1 MANIRE
7 IKTRMN
13 SIEDTLKIT
22 NAMYLISS
30 SKLKKA
36 RKQLDATTPYFEM
49 LQASLLDI
57 MAHTPDLQHIF
68 LNKRKKEHPKKGYLV
83 MTADRGLA
91 GAYNHNIT
99 KMAEENINED
109 DKLFVIGYMGR
120 NYFGRRNAAQ
130 MVSGELDEVY
140 IIYTKMI
147 TSITSEPKMIRVL
160 SLNPD
165 QYEFA
170 GKGKRSH
177 MTEFQPSVKA
187 VLDRLAPNYIKGL
200 VYGAMVESFS
210 SELNARMM
218 AMEGASKSAREMIR
232 SLGLMYNRARQAAI
246 TQEITEVCAGAKSL
260 KKE

>member
-109 DKLFVIGYMGR
+109 DKLFVIGYM
-120 NYFGRRNAAQ
+120 
-130 MVSGELDEVY
+130 
-140 IIYTKMI
+140 T
-147 TSITSEPKMIRVL
+147 
-160 SLNPD
+160 
-165 QYEFA
+165 
-170 GKGKRSH
+170 
-177 MTEFQPSVKA
+177 
-187 VLDRLAPNYIKGL
+187 
-200 VYGAMVESFS
+200 
-210 SELNARMM
+210 
-218 AMEGASKSAREMIR
+218 
-232 SLGLMYNRARQAAI
+232 
-246 TQEITEVCAGAKSL
+246 
-260 KKE
+260 

>member
-130 MVSGELDEVY
+130 MDEDFFYTTQDPTIYRARRIAEKMIEEYVSGELDEVY
-140 IIYTKMI
+140 I
-147 TSITSEPKMIRVL
+147 L
-160 SLNPD
+160 SLI
-165 QYEFA
+165 
-170 GKGKRSH
+170 H
-177 MTEFQPSVKA
+177 
-187 VLDRLAPNYIKGL
+187 I
-200 VYGAMVESFS
+200 
-210 SELNARMM
+210 
-218 AMEGASKSAREMIR
+218 
-232 SLGLMYNRARQAAI
+232 
-246 TQEITEVCAGAKSL
+246 
-260 KKE
+260 

>member
-130 MVSGELDEVY
+130 MDEDFQPVVRLDAHRVEGVGDLEDRPVDGGVDRPVGRVDGDAVPEHLFRKDRVGDLGYGDHLPGQRGRDFKLFAFQKVQHTLFSLYCCPLPGLLMMQDIPLRHSGEGYPKDGY
-140 IIYTKMI
+140 GFIRG
-147 TSITSEPKMIRVL
+147 TSSSRRRAAP
-160 SLNPD
+160 
-165 QYEFA
+165 
-170 GKGKRSH
+170 
-177 MTEFQPSVKA
+177 PSC
-187 VLDRLAPNYIKGL
+187 R
-200 VYGAMVESFS
+200 
-210 SELNARMM
+210 R
-218 AMEGASKSAREMIR
+218 
-232 SLGLMYNRARQAAI
+232 
-246 TQEITEVCAGAKSL
+246 
-260 KKE
+260 

>member
-49 LQASLLDI
+49 LQAALLDI
-57 MAHTPDLQHIF
+57 MHIRQIFSTF
-68 LNKRKKEHPKKGYLV
+68 LKQKKERTSKKGYLV

-130 MVSGELDEVY
+130 MDEDFFY
-140 IIYTKMI
+140 TTQDPTIY
-147 TSITSEPKMIRVL
+147 
-160 SLNPD
+160 
-165 QYEFA
+165 
-170 GKGKRSH
+170 
-177 MTEFQPSVKA
+177 
-187 VLDRLAPNYIKGL
+187 
-200 VYGAMVESFS
+200 
-210 SELNARMM
+210 
-218 AMEGASKSAREMIR
+218 
-232 SLGLMYNRARQAAI
+232 RARRIA
-246 TQEITEVCAGAKSL
+246 EK
-260 KKE
+260 

>member
-130 MVSGELDEVY
+130 MDEDFFY
-140 IIYTKMI
+140 TTQDPTIY
-147 TSITSEPKMIRVL
+147 R
-160 SLNPD
+160 
-165 QYEFA
+165 
-170 GKGKRSH
+170 
-177 MTEFQPSVKA
+177 
-187 VLDRLAPNYIKGL
+187 
-200 VYGAMVESFS
+200 
-210 SELNARMM
+210 ARRI
-218 AMEGASKSAREMIR
+218 ARENDRGICIR
-232 SLGLMYNRARQAAI
+232 R
-246 TQEITEVCAGAKSL
+246 T
-260 KKE
+260 

>member
-109 DKLFVIGYMGR
+109 DKLFVIGYMGGFLLYNTGSYDLQSKKNCR
-120 NYFGRRNAAQ
+120 KNDRGICIRR
-130 MVSGELDEVY
+130 
-140 IIYTKMI
+140 T
-147 TSITSEPKMIRVL
+147 
-160 SLNPD
+160 
-165 QYEFA
+165 
-170 GKGKRSH
+170 
-177 MTEFQPSVKA
+177 
-187 VLDRLAPNYIKGL
+187 
-200 VYGAMVESFS
+200 
-210 SELNARMM
+210 
-218 AMEGASKSAREMIR
+218 
-232 SLGLMYNRARQAAI
+232 
-246 TQEITEVCAGAKSL
+246 
-260 KKE
+260 

>member
-68 LNKRKKEHPKKGYLV
+68 LNKRKKENPKKGYLV

-91 GAYNHNIT
+91 GAYNHNIQ
-99 KMAEENINED
+99 KMAEENIHED
-109 DKLFVIGYMGR
+109 GKLFVIGYMGR
-120 NYFGRRNAAQ
+120 N
-130 MVSGELDEVY
+130 
-140 IIYTKMI
+140 
-147 TSITSEPKMIRVL
+147 
-160 SLNPD
+160 
-165 QYEFA
+165 
-170 GKGKRSH
+170 
-177 MTEFQPSVKA
+177 
-187 VLDRLAPNYIKGL
+187 
-200 VYGAMVESFS
+200 
-210 SELNARMM
+210 
-218 AMEGASKSAREMIR
+218 
-232 SLGLMYNRARQAAI
+232 
-246 TQEITEVCAGAKSL
+246 
-260 KKE
+260 

>member
-99 KMAEENINED
+99 KMAEDPKLWGPYGLVGAYNYENGIWISKRD
-109 DKLFVIGYMGR
+109 Y
-120 NYFGRRNAAQ
+120 A
-130 MVSGELDEVY
+130 LD
-140 IIYTKMI
+140 
-147 TSITSEPKMIRVL
+147 
-160 SLNPD
+160 
-165 QYEFA
+165 
-170 GKGKRSH
+170 
-177 MTEFQPSVKA
+177 
-187 VLDRLAPNYIKGL
+187 KGL
-200 VYGAMVESFS
+200 
-210 SELNARMM
+210 ELLMCNAYLTKDVMNAYM
-218 AMEGASKSAREMIR
+218 HHPIIQKGMEVLQWRKI
-232 SLGLMYNRARQAAI
+232 
-246 TQEITEVCAGAKSL
+246 
-260 KKE
+260 

>member
-49 LQASLLDI
+49 LQAALLDI

-91 GAYNHNIT
+91 GALT
-99 KMAEENINED
+99 
-109 DKLFVIGYMGR
+109 
-120 NYFGRRNAAQ
+120 Q
-130 MVSGELDEVY
+130 PPT
-140 IIYTKMI
+140 IYASNFNCLKICTI
-147 TSITSEPKMIRVL
+147 ATT
-160 SLNPD
+160 
-165 QYEFA
+165 
-170 GKGKRSH
+170 
-177 MTEFQPSVKA
+177 
-187 VLDRLAPNYIKGL
+187 
-200 VYGAMVESFS
+200 FS
-210 SELNARMM
+210 
-218 AMEGASKSAREMIR
+218 
-232 SLGLMYNRARQAAI
+232 
-246 TQEITEVCAGAKSL
+246 
-260 KKE
+260 